1 MIPEYGNFF
10 LALALSLAAVQ
21 CVVPLVGA
29 ARRDAVWMRVAAPA
43 AWLQFAAVAAA
54 FAALTYA
61 FVTNDFSVRYV
72 ASNSNTD
79 LPLVYRVAAVW
90 GAHEGSLVLWLLIQA
105 LWTVAV
111 VAAGRRLPLEISSR
125 VVGVLGF
132 VSVGFLLFTLFTSNP
147 FLRLQPGPQQ
157 GADLNP
163 LLQDPG
169 LAVHPPILYVGYVG
183 FSVAFA
189 FAIAAML
196 AGRLDRDWAR
206 WTRPWTTLAWVFLTI
221 GIALG
226 SWWAY
231 YELGWGGWWFWDPVE
246 NASFMPWLVGTAL
259 IHSLAVTERRG
270 LFKSWTL
277 LLAIS
282 AFSLSLLG
290 TFLVRSG
297 VLNSVH
303 SFASDPTRGFAI
315 LLFLAVVVGGALVL
329 YAWRAPDL
337 DSQAGFKLI
346 SRETALLMN
355 NVLLVIAAL
364 LILYGTLTPLFY
376 QWMDWPQP
384 SIGAPWFEL
393 VFILPM
399 LPLVLL
405 IGVGMY
411 ASWKTT
417 PEGRLR
423 ALLVKPAVLAAIL
436 GVAIPWVFF
445 ERPAPLT
452 IIATTAG
459 AWVLLASLVVPLRAV
474 FGKQRV
480 GSVAAW
486 GMHVAHVG
494 VGVFTLGATMVSAFS
509 IETDQA
515 IRVGE
520 SVTVAGTEFKLRDLR
535 PVAGPN
541 YDAQE
546 GEFEI
551 RRNGRLVGLVSPQK
565 RTYRV
570 QKNPMTEAGID
581 ASLARDWFVALGE
594 PLGAGAWSVR
604 IQYKPMLR
612 WVWLGAV
619 IMAIGGLIAIGDPRY
634 RRRRVTSEAPE
645 IEPAVSKPLAT
656 PPSEAPA

>member
-10 LALALSLAAVQ
+10 LALALALAAVQ
-21 CVVPLVGA
+21 CAVPLVGA
-29 ARRDAVWMRVAAPA
+29 ARRDVAWMQVAAPA

-54 FAALTYA
+54 FAVLTYA
-61 FVTNDFSVRYV
+61 FVTHDFSVRYV
-72 ASNSNTD
+72 AMHSNTE
-79 LPLVYRVAAVW
+79 LPLIYRVAAVW

-111 VAAGRRLPLEISSR
+111 VAASSRLPLEVSAR

-132 VSVGFLLFTLFTSNP
+132 VSVGFLLFTVFTSNP
-147 FLRLQPGPQQ
+147 FERLQPGPLE

-169 LAVHPPILYVGYVG
+169 LAVHPPILYTGYVG

-196 AGRLDRDWAR
+196 AGRLDQDWAR

-246 NASFMPWLVGTAL
+246 NASFMPWLAGTAL

-303 SFASDPTRGFAI
+303 SFASDPARGFAI
-315 LLFLAVVVGGALVL
+315 LLFLAVVVGGALAL

-337 DSQAGFKLI
+337 DSQAGFRLV

-384 SIGAPWFEL
+384 SIGAPWFEI

-399 LPLVLL
+399 LPLLL
-405 IGVGMY
+405 LLGAGMY

-417 PEGRLR
+417 PAGRLKS
-423 ALLVKPAVLAAIL
+423 LLLKPAVLAVIV
-436 GVAIPWVFF
+436 GVVLPWALF
-445 ERPAPLT
+445 ERPSPLT
-452 IIATTAG
+452 VIATTAG
-459 AWVLLASLVVPLRAV
+459 AWVLLASLVAPLRAV
-474 FGKQRV
+474 VGQQRI
-480 GSVAAW
+480 GSLAAW

-520 SVTVAGTEFKLRDLR
+520 SVTVAGHEFRLRDLR

-551 RRNGRLVGLVSPQK
+551 RRNGRLIGLVSPQK

-581 ASLARDWFVALGE
+581 ANLGRDWFVALGE

-612 WVWLGAV
+612 WVWLGAA
-619 IMAIGGLIAIGDPRY
+619 IMAFGGLIAIGDPRY
-634 RRRRVTSEAPE
+634 RRRRATAAAADKAPVSGDAGVRPGGE
-645 IEPAVSKPLAT
+645 VPA
-656 PPSEAPA
+656 

>member
-10 LALALSLAAVQ
+10 LALALALALVQ
-21 CVVPLVGA
+21 WIVPLVGA
-29 ARRDAVWMRVAAPA
+29 TRGDEALMRVAGPA

-54 FAALTYA
+54 FAVLTHA
-61 FVTNDFSVRYV
+61 FIVSDFSVRYV
-72 ASNSNTD
+72 AANSNTD
-79 LPLVYRVAAVW
+79 LPLMYRIAAVW

-111 VAAGRRLPLEISSR
+111 VAASGRLPIEIRSR
-125 VVGVLGF
+125 VIAVLGF

-147 FLRLQPGPQQ
+147 FLRLQPGPSQ

-169 LAVHPPILYVGYVG
+169 LAIHPPVLYTGYVG

-189 FAIAAML
+189 FAVAAML
-196 AGRLDRDWAR
+196 AGKLDRDWAR
-206 WTRPWTTLAWVFLTI
+206 WTRPWTTLAWTFLTV

-259 IHSLAVTERRG
+259 IHSLAVTETRG

-297 VLNSVH
+297 VLVSVH
-303 SFASDPTRGFAI
+303 SFASDPARGYAI
-315 LLFLAVVVGGALVL
+315 LAFLAVVVGGALIL
-329 YAWRAPDL
+329 YAWRAPSL
-337 DSQAGFKLI
+337 DSAAGFRLL
-346 SRETALLMN
+346 SRETALLAN
-355 NVLLVIAAL
+355 NVLLAIAAI
-364 LILYGTLTPLFY
+364 LILYGTLAPIGY
-376 QWMDWPQP
+376 DWFDLGKI
-384 SIGAPWFEL
+384 SIGPSVFEL
-393 VFILPM
+393 FFLLPM
-399 LPLVLL
+399 LPLLFL
-405 IGVGMY
+405 IGVGMHT
-411 ASWKTT
+411 SWKES
-417 PEGRLR
+417 PAQRLQR
-423 ALLVKPAVLAAIL
+423 LLLKPAVLAPLI
-436 GVAIPWVFF
+436 GVAVPWLLFG
-445 ERPAPLT
+445 RPSLLT
-452 IIATTAG
+452 VVAMTAG
-459 AWVLLASLVVPLRAV
+459 AWVLLAALVAPVQAMLGR
-474 FGKQRV
+474 QRIATR
-480 GSVAAW
+480 AAW
-486 GMHVAHVG
+486 GMHIAHIG
-494 VGVFTLGATMVSAFS
+494 VGVFTLGATVVSTFS

-520 SVTVAGTEFKLRDLR
+520 SVTVAGVEFRLRDLR
-535 PVAGPN
+535 AVAGPN

-551 RRNGRLVGLVSPQK
+551 RKNDRLIGLVSPQK

-581 ASLARDWFVALGE
+581 ASLSRDWFVALGE
-594 PLGAGAWSVR
+594 PLGGGAWSVR

-612 WVWLGAV
+612 WVWLGAL
-619 IMAIGGLIAIGDPRY
+619 IMAFGGVIAISDPRY
-634 RRRRVTSEAPE
+634 RRRRVNVEEKVGETIDADAAGV
-645 IEPAVSKPLAT
+645 PA
-656 PPSEAPA
+656 

>member
-10 LALALSLAAVQ
+10 LALALALALVQ
-21 CVVPLVGA
+21 WVVPLVGA
-29 ARRDAVWMRVAAPA
+29 TRGNEALMRVAAPA
-43 AWLQFAAVAAA
+43 AWLQFVAVAAA
-54 FAALTYA
+54 FAVLAYA
-61 FVTNDFSVRYV
+61 FIISDFSVRYV
-72 ASNSNTD
+72 AANSNTE
-79 LPLVYRVAAVW
+79 LPLMYRISAVW

-111 VAAGRRLPLEISSR
+111 VAASGRLPIEIRSR
-125 VVGVLGF
+125 VIAVLGF

-147 FLRLQPGPQQ
+147 FIRLQPGPGQ

-169 LAVHPPILYVGYVG
+169 LAIHPPILYVGYVG

-189 FAIAAML
+189 FAVAAML
-196 AGRLDRDWAR
+196 AGKLDRDWAR
-206 WTRPWTTLAWVFLTI
+206 WTRPWTTLAWTFLTV

-259 IHSLAVTERRG
+259 IHSLAVTETRG

-297 VLNSVH
+297 VLVSVH
-303 SFASDPTRGFAI
+303 SFASDPTRGYAI
-315 LLFLAVVVGGALVL
+315 LAFLAVVVGGALIL
-329 YAWRAPDL
+329 YAWRAPSL
-337 DSQAGFKLI
+337 DSAAGFRLL
-346 SRETALLMN
+346 SRETALLAN
-355 NVLLVIAAL
+355 NVLLAIAAI
-364 LILYGTLTPLFY
+364 LILYGTLAPIGY
-376 QWMDWPQP
+376 DWFGLGKI
-384 SIGAPWFEL
+384 SIGPSVFEL
-393 VFILPM
+393 FFLLPM
-399 LPLVLL
+399 LPLLFLV
-405 IGVGMY
+405 GVGMHT
-411 ASWKTT
+411 SWKESPT
-417 PEGRLR
+417 ERLR
-423 ALLVKPAVLAAIL
+423 RLLLRPALLAPLIGIAV
-436 GVAIPWVFF
+436 PWFLF
-445 ERPAPLT
+445 ERPSVLT
-452 IIATTAG
+452 VIAMTAG
-459 AWVLLASLVVPLRAV
+459 AWVLLAALIAPVRAIL
-474 FGKQRV
+474 GRQRI
-480 GSVAAW
+480 GTRAAW
-486 GMHVAHVG
+486 GMHIAHIG
-494 VGVFTLGATMVSAFS
+494 VGVFTLGATVVSTFS

-520 SVTVAGTEFKLRDLR
+520 SVSVAGVEFRLRDLR
-535 PVAGPN
+535 PVVGPN

-551 RRNGRLVGLVSPQK
+551 RKDDKLIGLVSPQK

-581 ASLARDWFVALGE
+581 ARLSRDWFVALGE
-594 PLGAGAWSVR
+594 PLGGGAWSVR

-612 WVWLGAV
+612 WVWLGAL
-619 IMAIGGLIAIGDPRY
+619 IMAFGGLVAISDPRY
-634 RRRRVTSEAPE
+634 RRRRVTAKDKVDNELVADAAGV
-645 IEPAVSKPLAT
+645 PA
-656 PPSEAPA
+656 